1 MGVFDDIVRALY
13 IISAFPRP
21 RAWPVTPPS
30 EPSSEGGLS
39 EDQIADCLTAWRT
52 CTARQW
58 ADVIPAAEEGREAM
72 LAILEDYFPNPFCTA
87 DLKYAAKA
95 CWQDRMAA
103 ATLEK
108 AAKRVPYGA
117 NLNVAEV
124 AGGNAFNGPEAVN
137 EPAAPDA
144 AAVAAE

>member
-87 DLKYAAKA
+87 DLKYAAK
-95 CWQDRMAA
+95 QDRMAA

-124 AGGNAFNGPEAVN
+124 AGGNAFNGPDAVN

>member
-21 RAWPVTPPS
+21 RAWPVTPLS
-30 EPSSEGGLS
+30 EPLSEGGLS

-124 AGGNAFNGPEAVN
+124 AGGNAFNGPDAVN